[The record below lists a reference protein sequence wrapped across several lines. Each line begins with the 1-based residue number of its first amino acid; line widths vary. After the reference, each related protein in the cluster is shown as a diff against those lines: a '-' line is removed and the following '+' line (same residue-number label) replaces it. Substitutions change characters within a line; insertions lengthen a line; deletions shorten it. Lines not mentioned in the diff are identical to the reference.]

1 MSFFQKMRD
10 ALIRF
15 MYGRNGL
22 DQLNRF
28 LFWVVIVLDIV
39 GIFFGGREGIFG
51 VVIYWAT
58 MAAWIY
64 LMFRMFS
71 RNLPK
76 RQAENQKFVSWWW
89 KVKSKSS
96 GAKARHADKDHKYF
110 TCKSCGAICR
120 VPVGKGKIVITCP
133 KCGTQINAKT

>member
-1 MSFFQKMRD
+1 MNFLEKMRN

-15 MYGRNGL
+15 MYGRNGM
-22 DQLNRF
+22 DQLNQM
-28 LFWVVIVLDIV
+28 LFRVLLVLYILA
-39 GIFFGGREGIFG
+39 IFIRDGVAG
-51 VVIYWAT
+51 VVLSWAT
-58 MAAWIY
+58 TFGWLY

-89 KVKSKSS
+89 GIKNKSG
-96 GAKARHADKDHKYF
+96 GAKQRHADKDHKYF

-133 KCGTQINAKT
+133 KCGAQIQAKT